1 MPANENKTEKPTPRR
16 LEKAKDEGQVL
27 QSQEML
33 SAVTLISLVGAAAL
47 LGPWLV
53 HWSRIQICEGLS
65 CNNITVMENS
75 RSFIAFVNEK
85 IIGAI
90 LVMSPFLLFLVTAG
104 IGASIL
110 VSGYNFSMKSLKL
123 KPEQLNPL
131 TGLQNLFSSQNLVK
145 LLFSI
150 LKLILIWFIVW
161 FYLKDKIPVLSQMQW
176 APKDQLPSQIGHL
189 ILGVVLRIVAGL
201 VVIGISDW
209 FYQKWRYTENL
220 KISKQEVKDEN
231 RDTEGAPEVKTRIRQ
246 KQMQAAMQRML
257 LDVPKANVVL
267 VNPTHVA
274 VALQYDP
281 QTMASPIVI
290 AKGGDHMCEKIK
302 EIARAHG
309 VPIIRRQA
317 LARELYAT
325 TKLGQSIPE
334 NLFTAIAEVLAMLY
348 RIRHSG

>member
-1 MPANENKTEKPTPRR
+1 MPAKENRTEKPTPRR
-16 LEKAKDEGQVL
+16 LEKAREEGQAL

-33 SAVTLISLVGAAAL
+33 SAVTLISLVGSAAL

-53 HWSRIQICEGLS
+53 RWSQTQIRDGLS
-65 CNNITVMENS
+65 CNISVIENS
-75 RSFIAFVNEK
+75 RVFTDFVNEK
-85 IIGAI
+85 IISALLI
-90 LVMSPFLLFLVTAG
+90 ISPFLLFLIIAG
-104 IGASIL
+104 IGASIM
-110 VSGYNFSMKSLKL
+110 VSGYNFSTKAL
-123 KPEQLNPL
+123 KPKTEQLNPM
-131 TGLQNLFSSQNLVK
+131 TGLKNLFSSQNLVK

-150 LKLILIWFIVW
+150 LKLIIIWIIVW
-161 FYLKDKIPVLSQMQW
+161 IYLKDKIPSLARFQW
-176 APKDQLPSQIGHL
+176 APTNQLPGLIGHL
-189 ILGVVLRIVAGL
+189 ILGVVLRIAIGL
-201 VVIGISDW
+201 VVIGIADW
-209 FYQKWRYTENL
+209 FYQKWRFTENL
-220 KISKQEVKDEN
+220 KMTKQEVKDEH
-231 RDTEGAPEVKTRIRQ
+231 RDTEGAPEIKTKIRQ

-302 EIARAHG
+302 EIARSHG

-325 TKLGQSIPE
+325 TKLGQAIPE
-334 NLFTAIAEVLAMLY
+334 KLFTAIAEVLAMLY
-348 RIRHSG
+348 RIRHNG